1 MVIPSTAF
9 SKKQLKLSIP
19 HETMV
24 KLWPAAESS
33 SFPGTFNGIFIN
45 LGEVIWSKIAQNV
58 YIAHYMYS
66 NGGES
71 KSVFKFQIIRPSI
84 NIMSYLFE
92 VFLTLC

>member
-1 MVIPSTAF
+1 MIPSTAF

-66 NGGES
+66 NGG
-71 KSVFKFQIIRPSI
+71 KVNQ
-84 NIMSYLFE
+84 YLSFR
-92 VFLTLC
+92 LLDLL